1 MTIKLIARYIITDE
15 NDNIIENID
24 DIYNPKLKVYDRKH
38 KDVIAVLS
46 NKDKEETFIMATAVI
61 DALNNIP
68 EEEGEDDLNP

>member
-24 DIYNPKLKVYDRKH
+24 DIYNPKLKVYDRKY

-68 EEEGEDDLNP
+68 EEDEEEDLVP